1 MFKTKSRSLLN
12 CCEASPPL
20 DVPLFKVHFK
30 RECKKS
36 MVIITMHME
45 SFTSQTIANTQRKE
59 NLYGF

>member
-45 SFTSQTIANTQRKE
+45 SFTSQTIANTQR
-59 NLYGF
+59 